1 MIGEPDPDRK
11 TEPPGKLASAPR
23 IDGGIPLPLTPL
35 IGRVAELAQLDR
47 IQRSRAT
54 RLLVLTGP
62 GGVGKTRLA
71 VSAARAVAD
80 AFSGGVVMIDLSPLT
95 AADAVLPAIAS
106 AIGVHGAPGDG
117 LLDAAIE
124 ALRGADRLLVL
135 DNFEQVVDAAPT
147 LTRLLTAAHA
157 VTMMVTSRS
166 VLGVYGETVFPVSP
180 FSVPDREETSFQKIS
195 QSDAVRLFVQRV
207 QAVRPRFHLT
217 ERNAPDV
224 VTIVNQLDG
233 IPLAIE
239 LAAARTSLF
248 SLSNLAERLQ
258 QQRLALESGL
268 RNVPDRF
275 RTMRNAIGWS
285 YDLLSPFE
293 QQVFRQLS
301 VFVGAWSLDAA
312 AVILFGTSAL
322 DPQRELVLL
331 DAVGSLVDK
340 SLVQRVDAV
349 DHDRTFRLLQVL
361 REYGLGELEASG
373 EREAVEERHTRYIME
388 LAARAAPR
396 LTGRDQ
402 VAWLNQLDAL
412 EADITAVFERLMAT
426 DRPGDALE
434 LITAIWRYGYARRN
448 ILEFRAR
455 LEQALDR
462 APARVRTRAV
472 ALNAAGVLSNMLS
485 DFEATRRYH
494 EEALE
499 ISREIG
505 DTQQLAVALFGLG
518 DVAATSDNDEEA
530 ETNYLAAER
539 LYTEMDQTRGIA
551 TAQTNLGNLY
561 WKQGKLREALKINEA
576 ARRLYESVGDQRGL
590 AWSYT
595 NVGRLSAELREYGH
609 AAVNLSQAL
618 ALYDLLGDRTGIS
631 ETLEGYALISIGMR
645 DYDRAARL
653 LGAADAIRVEI
664 DHPVPANDMAAMAAM
679 RDVLRKEAEGYEAA
693 FEEGRQMDAEDA
705 ISLAMETSVPLDTSP
720 RMSISDSETR
730 AILERLGITERE
742 LEVLQK
748 LGSGETDRE
757 IAERLYISART
768 VQTHVQNL
776 LNKFEVSSRSAAVA
790 KAFRIGLLH

>member
-1 MIGEPDPDRK
+1 MTGEPDPDRT
-11 TEPPGKLASAPR
+11 TEPPREQSSPR

-35 IGRVAELAQLDR
+35 VGRASELAYLDR
-47 IQRSRAT
+47 VLRSRAT

-71 VSAARAVAD
+71 VSAARTVAD
-80 AFSGGVVMIDLSPLT
+80 AFPSGVVMLDLSPLT
-95 AADAVLPAIAS
+95 SADTVLPALAS
-106 AIGVHGAPGDG
+106 AIGVQGVSGEG
-117 LLDAAIE
+117 LIDAVIE

-135 DNFEQVVDAAPT
+135 DNFEQVVDAAPMLTELLLATQT
-147 LTRLLTAAHA
+147 L
-157 VTMMVTSRS
+157 TMMVTSRS
-166 VLGVYGETVFPVSP
+166 VLGVYGENVYPVSP
-180 FSVPDREETSFQKIS
+180 FSVPDRDETSFQKIS

-248 SLSNLAERLQ
+248 SLSNIAERLQ
-258 QQRLALESGL
+258 QRRLVLESGL

-285 YDLLSPFE
+285 YDLLNPFE
-293 QQVFRQLS
+293 KQVFRQLS
-301 VFVGAWSLDAA
+301 VFAGAWSLDAA
-312 AVILFGTSAL
+312 AVLLFGTSTL
-322 DPQRELVLL
+322 DAQRELALL

-340 SLVQRVDAV
+340 SLIQRMETA
-349 DHDRTFRLLQVL
+349 DHDRNFRLLQVL
-361 REYGLGELEASG
+361 REFGLAELEASS
-373 EREAVEERHTRYIME
+373 EREAVEERHTQYIMD
-388 LAARAAPR
+388 LASRATPH

-402 VAWLNQLDAL
+402 VAWLNQLELL
-412 EADITAVFERLMAT
+412 EADITAVFERLMAA

-434 LITAIWRYGYARRN
+434 LIAAIWRYGYARRN

-455 LEQALDR
+455 LERALDR
-462 APARVRTRAV
+462 APARIRTRAM

-485 DFEATRRYH
+485 DFEATRCYH

-505 DTQQLAVALFGLG
+505 DTQQLAMALFGLG
-518 DVAATSDNDEEA
+518 DVAATSDNHEEA

-561 WKQGKLREALKINEA
+561 WKQGKLQEALKINEA

-609 AAVNLSQAL
+609 AAANLSHAL
-618 ALYDLLGDRTGIS
+618 GLYDLLGDRTGIS

-664 DHPVPANDMAAMAAM
+664 DHPVPANDMAAMQAM
-679 RDVLRKEAEGYEAA
+679 LDVLRQDAPDYEVA
-693 FEEGRQMDAEDA
+693 FEEGRHTDADDA
-705 ISLAMETSVPLDTSP
+705 ISLALETSVPLDTSP
-720 RMSISDSETR
+720 RISTGDSETR
-730 AILERLGITERE
+730 ATLERLGITDRE

-748 LGSGETDRE
+748 LGSGEADKE
-757 IAERLYISART
+757 IAERLYISVRT
-768 VQTHVQNL
+768 VQTHVQSL
-776 LNKFEVSSRSAAVA
+776 LSKFEVTSRSAAVA

>member
-1 MIGEPDPDRK
+1 MTGEPDPGRTTD
-11 TEPPGKLASAPR
+11 PPGEQSSSR

-35 IGRVAELAQLDR
+35 VGRVSELTYLDR
-47 IQRSRAT
+47 VLRSRAT

-71 VSAARAVAD
+71 VSAARTVAD
-80 AFSGGVVMIDLSPLT
+80 AFPGGVVMLDLSPLT
-95 AADAVLPAIAS
+95 SADAVLPTLAS
-106 AIGVHGAPGDG
+106 AIGVQGVPGDG
-117 LLDAAIE
+117 LLDAMIE

-135 DNFEQVVDAAPT
+135 DNFEQVVEAAPMLTELLLATQT
-147 LTRLLTAAHA
+147 L
-157 VTMMVTSRS
+157 TMMVTSRS
-166 VLGVYGETVFPVSP
+166 VLGVYGENVYPVSP
-180 FSVPDREETSFQKIS
+180 FSVPDRDETSFQKIS

-217 ERNAPDV
+217 ERNARDV

-248 SLSNLAERLQ
+248 SLSNIAERLQ
-258 QQRLALESGL
+258 QRRLVLESGL

-285 YDLLSPFE
+285 YDLLNPFE
-293 QQVFRQLS
+293 KQAFRQLS
-301 VFVGAWSLDAA
+301 VFAGAWSLDAA
-312 AVILFGTSAL
+312 AVLLFGTSAL
-322 DPQRELVLL
+322 DAQRELALL

-340 SLVQRVDAV
+340 SLVQRMETA
-349 DHDRTFRLLQVL
+349 DHDRNFRLLQVL
-361 REYGLGELEASG
+361 REFGLAELEASS
-373 EREAVEERHTRYIME
+373 EREAVEERHTQYIME
-388 LAARAAPR
+388 LAARATPH

-402 VAWLNQLDAL
+402 VAWLNQLELL
-412 EADITAVFERLMAT
+412 EADITTVFERLMAA

-455 LEQALDR
+455 LERALDR
-462 APARVRTRAV
+462 APARIRTRAM

-485 DFEATRRYH
+485 DFEATRCYH

-505 DTQQLAVALFGLG
+505 DTQQLAMALFGLG

-530 ETNYLAAER
+530 ETSYLAAER

-561 WKQGKLREALKINEA
+561 WKQGKLQEALKINEA

-609 AAVNLSQAL
+609 AAANLSQAL

-645 DYDRAARL
+645 DYDRAVRL

-664 DHPVPANDMAAMAAM
+664 DHPVPANDRAAMQAM
-679 RDVLRKEAEGYEAA
+679 LEVLRKEAPGYEVA
-693 FEEGRQMDAEDA
+693 FEEGRQIDADDA
-705 ISLAMETSVPLDTSP
+705 ISLALGTSVPLDTSP
-720 RMSISDSETR
+720 RISTGDSETL
-730 AILERLGITERE
+730 AILDRLGITDRE

-748 LGSGETDRE
+748 LGSGETDKE

-768 VQTHVQNL
+768 VQTHVQNVL
-776 LNKFEVSSRSAAVA
+776 SKFEVTSRSAAVA